1 MMIKY
6 SVLFLFLT
14 FFAYAQKAEDNDV
27 VARIGS
33 LRITAAEFEQR
44 FNLNPQLEMH
54 RKAQM
59 EANKRV
65 FLYGLIAEKLLALEA
80 EELGLD
86 TAQTVQFFM
95 KNFEKMY
102 VRDELYRKEIKH
114 RSREYASGILS
125 FYLENSSRVFTK
137 SIILRDETSI
147 NNIHSLLVKG
157 VPFDSIYTELIP
169 QERDTITLFAGT
181 LDNKTEQELF
191 SLPEKSFS
199 RPLKYNEH
207 WVIFYIENKNDP
219 VIARS
224 MGWEAEY
231 KRLERAAAERAEAV
245 YYRDYM
251 EQFFPEKKIEASGI
265 LIHSLA
271 GKVTGILEEKGKKE
285 NDDYYLTASEVTMIS
300 RNYPADTLNT
310 LFVRLGE
317 DPLTFND
324 FLMWLRTENFVLKE
338 NTYRNAVSLLN
349 GKVKKF
355 IEFELLARE
364 GYRQGLDKHE
374 NVIRYTSMW
383 RDNYLYQ
390 LRLSA
395 LSDSLLNPEDEF
407 SYIRIAE
414 IVNNDLEIL
423 EQVLNEIASGGDFL
437 ELAEKFSVEEPD
449 LDYRALTSLGELKD
463 EVSRL
468 AVNEVFGPV
477 RTAKGYQVIKILGK
491 KNKEEIPAVKQNEV
505 IRNPFNGYITAL
517 AKKYGI
523 SIDEEV
529 FSGIR
534 SSHVNAV
541 VFKYIGF
548 GGRIVAVPIIIPVA
562 EWITEYEEDIQL
574 NP

>member
-86 TAQTVQFFM
+86 TARTVQFFM

-199 RPLKYNEH
+199 KPLKYNEH

-437 ELAEKFSVEEPD
+437 ELAEKFSVEVPD